1 MSDLKSLLSIRTFRT
16 LAKDLALEQLKSIAE
31 KLNTIIAEKEEEI
44 RQEQEEK
51 AKQLESLNKYAE
63 MLKQDGLSIDELAE
77 LLADKVIKGRK
88 AVKTK
93 KPSKKLSPRPAK
105 YKFVDAEGNEKTWT
119 GQGRTPKALQEQ
131 LNKGKK
137 LEDFAI

>member
-1 MSDLKSLLSIRTFRT
+1 MSDLKSLLNIRSLRVF
-16 LAKDLALEQLKSIAE
+16 AKDLALEQLKSLAE
-31 KLNTIIAEKEEEI
+31 KLDTIIAEKEEEI
-44 RQEQEEK
+44 RKEEQER

-63 MLKQDGLSIDELAE
+63 MLRQDGLSIDELAQ

-88 AVKTK
+88 TPKARKSVA
-93 KPSKKLSPRPAK
+93 PRPAK

-119 GQGRTPKALQEQ
+119 GQGRTPKVLQEA
-131 LNKGKK
+131 LDKGKK